1 MDIQAHAA
9 FSQVLTYLH
18 RIESAIG
25 KLNSQGH
32 KLMTVMDDL
41 KAAVANVA
49 QDVLDEGAEVT
60 KAIAALAAAVAGS
73 GNVDPAVA
81 EATAALVA
89 AHDGFKANLATL
101 DAALATPTP
110 PPV

>member
-1 MDIQAHAA
+1 MDAQAHAA
-9 FSQVLTYLH
+9 FAQVLTYLH

-25 KLNSQGH
+25 KIYVQGH

-60 KAIAALAAAVAGS
+60 KAVAALAAAVAGS
-73 GNVDPAVA
+73 GTPDPAVQA
-81 EATAALVA
+81 ATDALVA
-89 AHDGFKANLATL
+89 AHAGLKSNLATL
-101 DAALATPTP
+101 DAALAPPAP